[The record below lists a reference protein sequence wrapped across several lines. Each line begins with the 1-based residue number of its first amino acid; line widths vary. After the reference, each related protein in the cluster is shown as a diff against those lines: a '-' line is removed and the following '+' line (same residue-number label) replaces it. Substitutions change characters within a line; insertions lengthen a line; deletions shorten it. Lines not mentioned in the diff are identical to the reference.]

1 MKKLY
6 TFLFCAFFVGINLY
20 AQPNRKQQQ
29 ERIKA
34 LKTAHIT
41 NALDLSAAEAQ
52 QFWPLYN
59 AYEEKVEN
67 IRKTERTEGRKAM
80 AGGFEAMTDAE
91 ANALLDKFMNLKQQ
105 EIDLNREFV
114 NSLKGVISPKKILK
128 LNRAEEA
135 FKRRLLD
142 EIRNRR
148 KKN

>member
-6 TFLFCAFFVGINLY
+6 ILLICALFMGLSSY
-20 AQPNRKQQQ
+20 AQPNRGQQQ

-34 LKTAHIT
+34 LKIAHIT
-41 NALDLSAAEAQ
+41 NALGLTPEEAQ

-80 AGGFEAMTDAE
+80 SGGFDAMTDAQ
-91 ANALLDKFMNLKQQ
+91 ANALLDKFMALKQQ
-105 EIDLNREFV
+105 EIDLNKDFV
-114 NSLKGVISPKKILK
+114 NSLKGVISSKKILK
-128 LNRAEEA
+128 LNRAEEG